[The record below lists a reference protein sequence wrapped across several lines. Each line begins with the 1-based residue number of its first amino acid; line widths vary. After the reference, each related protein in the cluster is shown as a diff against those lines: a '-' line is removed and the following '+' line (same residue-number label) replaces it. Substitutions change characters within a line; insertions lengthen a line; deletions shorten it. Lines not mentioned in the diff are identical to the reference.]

1 MKWVRTLLD
10 EVLLFLRDRLNAD
23 LNAGL
28 DTTIAREDLV
38 TFVDGEAWSPLTFRL
53 GAISLL
59 LVNLEEEKTLR
70 SPDRY
75 QRPRKGGVAQP
86 VQPEIHLNLYVLFV
100 AHFKQYDETLRYLTR
115 IIQYFQLHPLFEP
128 GTEAALSEQLA
139 QLSLEL
145 ITLPFAEQNELWSAL
160 KVAYHPSV
168 MYKVKMALFATA
180 AGVGAPPVREQML
193 KLAPLPAGN

>member
-1 MKWVRTLLD
+1 M
-10 EVLLFLRDRLNAD
+10 LFLRDRLNAD
-23 LNAGL
+23 LNASL

-38 TFVDGEAWSPLTFRL
+38 TFVDGEHWAPITFRL

-75 QRPRKGGVAQP
+75 RRLRERGVAQP

-100 AHFKQYDETLRYLTR
+100 AHFKKYDETLRYLTR
-115 IIQYFQLHPLFEP
+115 IIQCFQLHSFFEP
-128 GTEAALSEQLA
+128 GTESALSDHFA

-160 KVAYHPSV
+160 QVAYHPSV
-168 MYKVKMALFATA
+168 LYKVKMAVFATA
-180 AGVGAPPVREQML
+180 AGVGAPPVREQIL
-193 KLAPLPAGN
+193 RLAPLPEESRSVEQ